1 MSPRTRGLILA
12 ALHIAIV
19 LSLGAKLLY
28 DRATRPRVW
37 VKTAPIDPNLPIRGR
52 YVRLQLVVDAPSIPG
67 TSNRRQAH
75 PVTLRV
81 ENDRLIAEPDPSPS
95 PLTELRVFWQ
105 SRPGGGTVAI
115 LSPPL
120 AFFIS
125 EHARDPSARSQDEE
139 LWVEV
144 TVPKKGPPR
153 PIRLGVKK
161 GNDPIA
167 PQDFG

>member
-1 MSPRTRGLILA
+1 MSPRTRSLILA
-12 ALHIAIV
+12 TVHVAIV

-28 DRATRPRVW
+28 DRTTRPRVW
-37 VKTAPIDPNLPIRGR
+37 VKTAPVDPNLPIRGR

-67 TSNRRQAH
+67 ATKRRQAQ
-75 PVTLRV
+75 PVMLRV
-81 ENDRLIAEPDPSPS
+81 ENDRLIAELDPSPS
-95 PLTELRVFWQ
+95 PLTDLRVFRQ
-105 SRPGGGTVAI
+105 SLPGGETVTI

-125 EHARDPSARSQDEE
+125 EQARDPSLRAEGEE

-153 PIRLGVKK
+153 PIRLGTKK
-161 GNDPIA
+161 GNGPIT
-167 PQDFG
+167 PLVVG